1 MKFVLTNCQL
11 IDGLAET
18 PLTDATVV
26 VDGQRIAEVG
36 PRGAVRVPPDAR
48 VIDLAGK
55 TLMPGLIDPH
65 VHLTWYYYRPDVT
78 VGGMPTYNE
87 ARIAMV
93 GVWHMQQLLNAGI
106 TAVRDV
112 GTYGHVSL
120 DLKWALGEGLIP
132 GPRIWA
138 AGRLISPTG
147 GHGSKNPGLSLEFD
161 GVAGARAAVR
171 EEIKAGADFIKIAIL
186 KDEWT
191 RDELHAAVD
200 QAHRMDCKVACHV
213 NFPPSITNALNAR
226 VDSIEHGCLV
236 TDEELEQMADQGTYW
251 VVTPLIYHKQFET
264 FKAKVADPETP
275 AKEREWA
282 EAQVRRHEWIWDNMP
297 RAILRAHELGVKI
310 VVGSDQLYPDIGIA
324 ALPLDMDMLVNLG
337 LPTMAVIRA
346 ATSLA
351 AECIGCQDVLG
362 SVEAGKLADLIAVE
376 GDPLDDIAVMENVV
390 LVIKNGRVEKNALE
404 VCG

>member
-1 MKFVLTNCQL
+1 
-11 IDGLAET
+11 
-18 PLTDATVV
+18 LTDATVV

-36 PRGAVRVPPDAR
+36 ASNTVRVPPDAR

-78 VGGMPTYNE
+78 IGGMPTYNE

-200 QAHRMDCKVACHV
+200 QAHRMVRKVACHV

-264 FKAKVADPETP
+264 FKTKVADPETP

>member
-1 MKFVLTNCQL
+1 
-11 IDGLAET
+11 
-18 PLTDATVV
+18 
-26 VDGQRIAEVG
+26 
-36 PRGAVRVPPDAR
+36 

-147 GHGSKNPGLSLEFD
+147 GHGSKNPGLSLEFG

-191 RDELHAAVD
+191 HDELHAAVD
-200 QAHRMDCKVACHV
+200 QAHRMDRKVACHV
-213 NFPPSITNALNAR
+213 NFPPSITNALNAH
-226 VDSIEHGCLV
+226 VDSVEHGCLV

-275 AKEREWA
+275 TAEREWA

-297 RAILRAHELGVKI
+297 RAILRAHEMGVKI
-310 VVGSDQLYPDIGIA
+310 VVGSDQLYPEVGIA
-324 ALPLDMDMLVNLG
+324 ALPLDMKMVVDIG
-337 LPTMAVIRA
+337 LSPMAVIRA
-346 ATSLA
+346 ATSRA

-362 SVEAGKLADLIAVE
+362 SVETHKLADLIAID
-376 GDPLDDIAVMENVV
+376 GDPLSDIAVMQNVV

-404 VCG
+404 MRG